1 MKSLTVVGLAA
12 VLWGLAAGGAWAQSA
27 APVRDAASEAP
38 LIVPRAFQNSLGMA
52 LVPIPAGE
60 FLMGSTDPMDPN
72 FSWASPSYIT
82 LPVFASQTKA
92 RWPYARVRCPM
103 TIPESLM
110 STAMH
115 GSFASRPTSR
125 MPPAASQRKARYWA
139 Q

>member
-1 MKSLTVVGLAA
+1 MSPTVIGLAA
-12 VLWGLAAGGAWAQSA
+12 VLCGLAASVAMAQNA
-27 APVRDAASEAP
+27 TVRPAGEAKP
-38 LIVPRAFQNSLGMA
+38 FRNRIEMA
-52 LVPIPAGE
+52 LMPIPTGE